1 MLTPYKIADYC
12 KKYQPEWTCTM
23 PDGCPPEEVLVPSE
37 HPFFRLAKQANA
49 YSEADFK
56 TYAEADPLRHWG
68 EHTPIP
74 DVKLNNAENMRR
86 LTLTNTLE
94 YYDVPQILTAAD
106 ATGTRYLCTLYEQTA
121 DGYHYLGVQISEPR
135 LMAFIGGQLDLRD
148 AYQHPEVD
156 NALYV
161 VEVSGE
167 ALNATTLLQPA
178 DLTEAMLP
186 EAGYYYDA
194 ADLTDEADDATD
206 TYQLEV
212 PARDRITFSTLIA
225 RMGWPAL
232 SLRKTIGKVAV
243 L

>member
-1 MLTPYKIADYC
+1 MVAHPK
-12 KKYQPEWTCTM
+12 
-23 PDGCPPEEVLVPSE
+23 VP
-37 HPFFRLAKQANA
+37 N
-49 YSEADFK
+49 
-56 TYAEADPLRHWG
+56 
-68 EHTPIP
+68 
-74 DVKLNNAENMRR
+74 VKPNNAEDMRR
-86 LTLTNTLE
+86 LTQTNTLE

-156 NALYV
+156 NALYL
-161 VEVSGE
+161 VEVVGE
-167 ALNATTLLQPA
+167 TLTATTLLQPT
-178 DLTEAMLP
+178 DLTESMLP

-194 ADLTDEADDATD
+194 ADLTEEATPDTD

-225 RMGWPAL
+225 RMGWPAF
-232 SLRKTIGKVAV
+232 SLRKTIGKVAA